1 MLIKSEGTMP
11 ASVLASV
18 LVICTL
24 ILLSLFFVI
33 SLWDSDLLQF
43 LRFCNR
49 EQQRANLFSAFVRY
63 SHDSTFM
70 ADSTGLLFAD
80 DSNSRVNCRKERWGL
95 YEVVEI
101 RAGKWN
107 AFRLFGKAHE
117 SSWQAA
123 LYVPDNKKA
132 LSLSA
137 TCLPEGKICLSRN
150 GITYTQVRSEYFD
163 TPPVPSGRVM
173 ISEERFPAFDLE
185 TVKAMDELFVL
196 SLEKSSCIKSPYKQ
210 SFGEAVSFFRA
221 GETVTGLS
229 LQGHI
234 VLCSEQRIHISAG
247 NDFQH
252 IIVMAPSVEIGAGFR
267 GSLQVFSKDTII
279 LGNQVCLEAGSG
291 LWIEGGN
298 PERIIRLGENCEVNG
313 YVIVNGAPHKS
324 SHAGAHYHQS
334 IGAKVRG
341 LVYVDGIAEL
351 HGIVNGSLYAREL
364 CYFAPE
370 GYYSGLLYQ
379 TTLLRHSGIAY
390 PFLMAGAYERRCIT
404 WID

>member
-24 ILLSLFFVI
+24 ILLSLLFVI

-43 LRFCNR
+43 SRFCYR

-70 ADSTGLLFAD
+70 ADSTVLLFAD
-80 DSNSRVNCRKERWGL
+80 DSSSLVNCRKKRWGL

-101 RAGKWN
+101 RSGKWN

-132 LSLSA
+132 LSVSA
-137 TCLPEGKICLSRN
+137 TCLPEGRICLPRN
-150 GITYTQVRSEYFD
+150 GITYTQVRSEYFN
-163 TPPVPSGRVM
+163 TPPVPPERIM
-173 ISEERFPAFDLE
+173 TSEEQFPAFDLE
-185 TVKAMDELFVL
+185 TMKAMEELFVL
-196 SLEKSSCIKSPYKQ
+196 SREKSSCIKSPYRQ
-210 SFGEAVSFFRA
+210 SFGETVSFFRV
-221 GETVTGLS
+221 GEIVSGLS

-234 VLCSEQRIHISAG
+234 VLCSEQRIHINAG
-247 NDFQH
+247 NDLQD
-252 IIVMAPSVEIGAGFR
+252 IIVMAPSVEIETGFR
-267 GSLQVFSKDTII
+267 GRLQVFSKDTII
-279 LGNQVCLEAGSG
+279 LGSQVCLEAGSG
-291 LWIEGGN
+291 LWMEGDN
-298 PERIIRLGENCEVNG
+298 PERIVYLGENCEVNG
-313 YVIVNGAPHKS
+313 YVIVNGGSDKS
-324 SHAGAHYHQS
+324 GNVAAHYHQS
-334 IGAKVRG
+334 MDTKVRG

-364 CYFAPE
+364 YYFAPE

-379 TTLLRHSGIAY
+379 TTVLRHPAIVY
-390 PFLMAGAYERRCIT
+390 PFLMAGAYERRCIA
-404 WID
+404 WIN